1 MNNIF
6 NERTKRFCELILSLQ
21 TVEECEKFLEDVCT
35 VKEIHEI
42 AQRCEVADLL
52 LKGSVYTDIV
62 KATGASTATISRVN
76 RAVRYGEGGYRLAV
90 ERLEAEK
97 NESDE

>member
-1 MNNIF
+1 MKNIF
-6 NERTKRFCELILSLQ
+6 NERTKRLCRLILSLE

-76 RAVRYGEGGYRLAV
+76 RSIRYGEGGYRLAA
-90 ERLEAEK
+90 ERLEADK
-97 NESDE
+97 